1 VAVEYRVRFYPT
13 AVRLPLWAGRL
24 SLRAAVER
32 LRVGELAVRRLS
44 SEFSLRGLSVSPLFP
59 KLKVALDPNE
69 VLPEIE
75 RYAAVDGVEVVR
87 WMQVAAAEN
96 AVMQARINE
105 YNLLGS
111 QMVGQSGDAA
121 VPGVQVED
129 IKYSSELGATVSARG
144 YGVAVTPTGNFNVP
158 SLGKA
163 AGIFKDLLSW
173 GSISAVYSVQWVG
186 NLLKWKSLASTPIN
200 QTVGFYMDTRGNVA
214 PQFFLQSPP
223 APRLTATVR
232 VVLECNSKQTVTIN
246 LRDPSNYT
254 RTVATRSADVP
265 AGQSEI
271 TFTLSSFPYVPPL
284 VSEVQP
290 QDGVQTKLNS
300 YTVG

>member
-13 AVRLPLWAGRL
+13 TVRLPFWVRGL
-24 SLRAAVER
+24 SLGVAVER
-32 LRVGELAVRRLS
+32 LRVGELTVRRLS

-59 KLKVALDPNE
+59 KFKVALDPNE
-69 VLPEIE
+69 VLPEVE
-75 RYAAVDGVEVVR
+75 RYAVVDGVEVVE
-87 WMQVAAAEN
+87 WMHVATAEN

-111 QMVGQSGDAA
+111 QMVGQSGDPY

-144 YGVAVTPTGNFNVP
+144 YGVAITPAGNFNVP
-158 SLGKA
+158 SLRKA
-163 AGIFKDLLSW
+163 VGIFKNLLSW
-173 GSISAVYSVQWVG
+173 GSISAVYGAQWIG

-200 QTVGFYMDTRGNVA
+200 QVVGFYMDARGNVA

-246 LRDPSNYT
+246 FRDPSDYT
-254 RTVATRSADVP
+254 RVVASRSADVP
-265 AGQSEI
+265 DGQSEI
-271 TFTLSSFPYVPPL
+271 TFTLTSFPYVPPL

-290 QDGVQTKLNS
+290 QDSVQTKLDS
-300 YTVG
+300 YTVS